1 MSNAF
6 ALTGLASFRVV
17 SYAKQGR
24 SVSAASLELEELGY
38 GMAMARV
45 LLRTFKSVGSKLLL
59 RENKIRT
66 SQTGKIACVRR
77 KRGKFWCT
85 LGAL

>member
-38 GMAMARV
+38 GMARLVLNCFCAR
-45 LLRTFKSVGSKLLL
+45 TK
-59 RENKIRT
+59 
-66 SQTGKIACVRR
+66 
-77 KRGKFWCT
+77 
-85 LGAL
+85 